1 LNRPPAN
8 TAIDVARKADG
19 SARRL
24 RWSGQL
30 SLSLLWASHVGVLP
44 VPGFRALRA
53 AKLALFG
60 LTLVKTVV
68 VDISELR
75 QFYRIVARLALGLV
89 LLDVA

>member
-1 LNRPPAN
+1 
-8 TAIDVARKADG
+8 
-19 SARRL
+19 
-24 RWSGQL
+24 
-30 SLSLLWASHVGVLP
+30 VLP

-68 VDISELR
+68 GDISELR